1 MRKKINLSK
10 RNGKNSRRNHPVKE
24 LGAVPLESLLSKSS
38 DLLKCAYLSE
48 PELLFGNKQRCVD
61 PRTGLAAFGPY
72 SKTDPTRHDHIR
84 IGIVGPGDAIDRA
97 VALLQQIQQPIEQ
110 KNTVDCVLHPAFPG
124 LNSNEPF
131 QVQLITQDI
140 WHRSM
145 RPLDMRL
152 VEGEEDFTRR
162 VGLLKRFIAD
172 DVAALAALDSPPDV
186 VICAM
191 SQKLEE
197 LCRTGIAEH
206 DKEHAGIAHLLRDDV
221 EEAPDETSRSFRRG
235 LKAECMDVLPTQLIW
250 HRTLAGTRGVQDLS
264 TIAWNLATA
273 LLYKAKVIPWR
284 LADVMEGSCF
294 VGMSF
299 YHEDEARSPF
309 LRTSIAQAFTER
321 GEGFVLRGETIE
333 WDERKQKE
341 RAPHLSHTQAF
352 NLIGRVLEIYE
363 KQVGTKPR
371 KVVIHKTSR
380 YTEAERTGFEAAL
393 LPGVAAHALLTIS
406 RRGIFC
412 LRPGY
417 KAVLRG
423 TTVDFGEQKGLIYT
437 TGYAPFLRCYSGFR
451 IPQPLEITEN
461 WGSLTFRQCAE
472 DILRLTKLNWNTS
485 AFGTHDPITLAFAR
499 RVGDILKLAGSKE
512 PAVQYRYY
520 M

>member
-1 MRKKINLSK
+1 MQRKINSLKKTARTSK
-10 RNGKNSRRNHPVKE
+10 RPKVRE
-24 LGAVPLESLLSKSS
+24 LNAVPLDSLLSQTT
-38 DLLKCAYLSE
+38 DRLTCTYVPE
-48 PELLFGNKQRCVD
+48 PELLFGGKQQCVD

-72 SKTDPTRHDHIR
+72 SKTDATRRDHVR
-84 IGIVGPGDAIDRA
+84 VGIVGPADAIDRA
-97 VALLQQIQQPIEQ
+97 VALLGRMQEKIEQ
-110 KNTVDCVLHPAFPG
+110 EDNVNCVLHPSFPG
-124 LNSNEPF
+124 MNSGEPF
-131 QVQLITQDI
+131 QVQLLTQEI
-140 WHRSM
+140 WHRAL
-145 RPLDMRL
+145 RPLDVRL
-152 VEGEEDFTRR
+152 VEDEEDFTRR
-162 VGLLKRFIAD
+162 VGLLKKFVAD
-172 DVAALAALDSPPDV
+172 EVRALAALDSPPDV

-197 LCRTGIAEH
+197 LCRTGIAEY
-206 DKEHAGIAHLLRDDV
+206 DREHAEIADLLTGDV
-221 EEAPDETSRSFRRG
+221 EDAPDDTSRSFRRG
-235 LKAECMDVLPTQLIW
+235 LKAECMDIVPTQLIW
-250 HRTLAGTRGVQDLS
+250 HKTLAGTRGVQDLA
-264 TIAWNLATA
+264 TRAWNLSTA
-273 LLYKAKVIPWR
+273 LLYKAKIIPWR

-294 VGMSF
+294 VGLSF

-333 WDERKQKE
+333 WDERKQRE
-341 RAPHLSHTQAF
+341 RAPHLNSQQAQKI
-352 NLIGRVLEIYE
+352 LARVLDVYE
-363 KQVGTKPR
+363 KQVGTGPR
-371 KVVIHKTSR
+371 KVVLHKTSR
-380 YTEAERTGFEAAL
+380 YTEEERVGFEAAL
-393 LPGVAAHALLTIS
+393 AEHAPHYGLLTIT

-423 TTVDFGEQKGLIYT
+423 TCVDFGEKKGLVYT

-461 WGSLTFRQCAE
+461 WGSLTFGECAS
-472 DILRLTKLNWNTS
+472 DILRLTKLNWNTT

-499 RVGDILKLAGSKE
+499 RVGDILKLAGQKE